1 MLTTTIRVQVAGSV
15 KEYAQDVAGFGTFLA
30 DGGKVVGLDEARR
43 QARAFFKANTD
54 ATWTAVTFW
63 VSMDDSGLAYR
74 LDFNRHGSW
83 NIKAAAPLPG
93 IGNVKEVYNA

>member
-15 KEYAQDVAGFGTFLA
+15 KEYAQDIAGFGTFLA
-30 DGGKVVGLDEARR
+30 GGGRVLSLDGARG
-43 QARAFFKANTD
+43 QAKAFFKANRD

-63 VSMDDSGLAYR
+63 AEMDGSGLAYR

-83 NIKAAAPLPG
+83 GIKAAAPLPG
-93 IGNVKEVYNA
+93 LDNVKEIYVA